1 MSEDIA
7 PQSCEYLQTFGC
19 VCGGGRGGGGMGAS
33 LCPTIQTSVTLAT
46 LGSCTFIT
54 FQQITF
60 KLGNFTNF
68 KTLFSV
74 VSTDFPELV
83 HANS

>member
-19 VCGGGRGGGGMGAS
+19 VCGGGGGVGAS
-33 LCPTIQTSVTLAT
+33 LCPTIQTSVKLAT

-68 KTLFSV
+68 KALFSV
-74 VSTDFPELV
+74 VSNDFPELV
-83 HANS
+83 HANN